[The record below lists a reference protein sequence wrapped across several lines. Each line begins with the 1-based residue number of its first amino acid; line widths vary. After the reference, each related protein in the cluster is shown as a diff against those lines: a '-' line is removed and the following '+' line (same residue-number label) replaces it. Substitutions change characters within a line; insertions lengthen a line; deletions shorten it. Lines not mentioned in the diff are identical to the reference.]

1 MPSFFDPLWVVTS
14 YYNPAGYRRRLQNF
28 HAFRRKINAPLM
40 VVELAKPGRHQ
51 LSRDDADFVLSLT
64 GEDRIWQKER
74 LLNIGAAEL
83 PPHVRYVAW
92 VDCDIIFSD
101 ENWAG
106 AAASQLDAN
115 GGGLLQ
121 LFDTAVHLPAD
132 ADLSSLSAQT
142 CGDYTPLSSGISIAK
157 GVRDATFETNEV
169 KLSTARAMPD
179 TPSYNLALDG
189 YNVYGMAWAALRSAL
204 EPCGQYDR
212 NIIGGGDAVH
222 VYAALDKLDD
232 FWAIRAYSP
241 MQRKDAEAWALK
253 AHAAGLF
260 SYIDAAPQT
269 IYHMWHGDL
278 PNRNYRGRYEILAR
292 LGYDPDKDLELAA
305 NGTWR
310 WTDPDGDLAREVGA
324 YFFSRREDG
333 GE

>member
-28 HAFRRKINAPLM
+28 RAFRRRINAPLM

-51 LSRDDADFVLSLT
+51 LSKDDADLVLSLT

-83 PPHVRYVAW
+83 PRHVRYVAW
-92 VDCDIIFSD
+92 VDCDTIFSD
-101 ENWAG
+101 EGWARS
-106 AAASQLDAN
+106 AAARLDAN

-132 ADLSSLSAQT
+132 ADLGSLSART
-142 CGDYTPLSSGISIAK
+142 CGEYTPLSSGISIAK
-157 GVRDATFETNEV
+157 AIRASTFDTNEA
-169 KLSTARAMPD
+169 KLSVARAMPD
-179 TPSYNLALDG
+179 TRSYNLAING
-189 YNVYGMAWAALRSAL
+189 YNVYGMAWSALREAL
-204 EPCGQYDR
+204 APCGQYDR

-222 VYAALDKLDD
+222 VFAALDKLDV
-232 FWAIRAYSP
+232 FWAIRPYSP
-241 MQRKDAEAWALK
+241 MQRDDAEQWSRK
-253 AHAAGLF
+253 AHSAGLF
-260 SYIDAAPQT
+260 SIIDALPQT

-278 PNRNYRGRYEILAR
+278 PNRNYRGRYDILAR
-292 LGYDPDKDLELAA
+292 HGYDPERDLELAA
-305 NGTWR
+305 NETWR
-310 WTDPDGDLAREVGA
+310 WRDPESELAREVGA
-324 YFFSRREDG
+324 YFFARREDG